1 MGTAK
6 PLVHRA
12 LQLAAWSPFRS
23 DSPHHSEPKRV
34 SSTSI
39 EPACHGGS
47 ASRQLIWNCAVCR
60 LATRWPP
67 SAPGL
72 HRQLIKAIITP
83 TLITL
88 SCSSHASFTH
98 PRAPRVHADFDLTV
112 TVVISRNHRLF
123 DTTASLHVEFHP
135 PYINRTD
142 CWTSALPYWA
152 ALSSLTSWLG
162 SSLVVVN
169 CALWLKTTIS
179 HETWRYYTIRGA
191 LRQGTMP
198 YKSVSQSRCLRIK
211 RKMT

>member
-72 HRQLIKAIITP
+72 HRQLIKAVITP
-83 TLITL
+83 ILATL

-112 TVVISRNHRLF
+112 TVAISRNHRLF

-135 PYINRTD
+135 PYIKSNRLLD
-142 CWTSALPYWA
+142 LGPALLGRPLFPYLV
-152 ALSSLTSWLG
+152 ALVLTGGCQLRAMAE
-162 SSLVVVN
+162 N
-169 CALWLKTTIS
+169 HNIS
-179 HETWRYYTIRGA
+179 
-191 LRQGTMP
+191 
-198 YKSVSQSRCLRIK
+198 
-211 RKMT
+211 